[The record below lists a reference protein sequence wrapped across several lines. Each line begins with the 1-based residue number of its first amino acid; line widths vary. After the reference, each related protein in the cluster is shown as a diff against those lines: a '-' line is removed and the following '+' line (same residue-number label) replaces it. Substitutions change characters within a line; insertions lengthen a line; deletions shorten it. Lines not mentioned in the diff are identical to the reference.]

1 MNKNID
7 SCSDVQQK
15 YERIVFERVE
25 EWLGVKLQSNPKIYF
40 DKVHIEPDFYSS
52 EEKIVG
58 EIFAHVDELLTGQ
71 KRKISQD
78 ILKMLLLDS
87 KHDCIYRKIIVI
99 CDTAALKFLNG
110 DSWTAACISE
120 FGIEIKYIELSEE
133 ERQELLTTQAK
144 QFR

>member
-25 EWLGVKLQSNPKIYF
+25 EWIGVKLQSNPKIYF

-58 EIFAHVDELLTGQ
+58 EIFAHIGGLLEGQ

-78 ILKMLLLDS
+78 VLKMLLLEK
-87 KHDCIYRKIIVI
+87 KHNFVYRKIFVV
-99 CDTAALKFLNG
+99 CDEAGLKYLTG

-120 FGIEIKYIELSEE
+120 FGIEIKHIELSEE